1 MSFLELLQLNSGSP
15 DRSECE
21 GSQNDSSLESD
32 LYLDGIEKIL
42 SDLLER
48 SSTHLHFNKKYGSSF
63 VFWSEKEG
71 YEDDSSSADDDTPL
85 NTIHEM
91 IKSAFLDVKYHGDIC
106 IGQFW
111 APVTIN
117 DRRLLSTSGQPF
129 VIPILTKES
138 VMHRLH
144 FEKHEYDI
152 DVNKLEIEGEADP
165 KIRSRG
171 PASAFLSR
179 LSCMG
184 SLLESETC
192 FGLTYGIMLPVCFP
206 SDQSECIGVIGIYLK
221 HWYHFMG
228 YLVLHVRKALQKAGL
243 DICKVQQ
250 HIPYKAINGLRHAE
264 DKITNALEIICKSH
278 HLGLGQVWG
287 AFEDKSHVPFSSY
300 LKDTR
305 RILRPKFTS
314 YLHNVFH
321 SGDFDIFEW
330 YNSLCDVFPLE
341 RTNGSEKHVLKTF
354 HDFKPR
360 YISTFS
366 DDLLLKLE
374 DTDGSYCAFAICLR
388 SFETGDLNLRKLPKA
403 SKCDVLL
410 EAILSTIKRCLPT
423 FKFASGAEIGDELEV
438 VEVGIYEEDQDTS
451 FKIFQGKQPILVD
464 KISPSK
470 VTCQTTSK
478 VLHPEGMD
486 HQMLNVICVTTQKS
500 KMNRKTAKIF
510 LTREVIEK
518 QFGKTMNE
526 AAHNIKVS
534 LSTLKRNCKVLG
546 ILEWPGP
553 NLLKRKANDSCTI
566 QIDTNEENVT
576 TQDPL
581 TVNIN
586 KNIMFIKAENE
597 DDMIKFNLPVSQATF
612 ATIKKT
618 IGEKFKLLVGTFKL
632 KYLDEDGDWI
642 LLTSN
647 EEMNDCIHN
656 LRKSDRI
663 LIRLRVLPT
672 REPVSYPSG

>member
-63 VFWSEKEG
+63 VFWREKEG

-152 DVNKLEIEGEADP
+152 DVNKLEIEADP

-228 YLVLHVRKALQKAGL
+228 YLVLHVRKALQVCAW
-243 DICKVQQ
+243 IRFYC
-250 HIPYKAINGLRHAE
+250 AINGLRHAE

-388 SFETGDLNLRKLPKA
+388 S
-403 SKCDVLL
+403 
-410 EAILSTIKRCLPT
+410 
-423 FKFASGAEIGDELEV
+423 AEIGDELEV

-597 DDMIKFNLPVSQATF
+597 DDMIKFNLPVLQATF